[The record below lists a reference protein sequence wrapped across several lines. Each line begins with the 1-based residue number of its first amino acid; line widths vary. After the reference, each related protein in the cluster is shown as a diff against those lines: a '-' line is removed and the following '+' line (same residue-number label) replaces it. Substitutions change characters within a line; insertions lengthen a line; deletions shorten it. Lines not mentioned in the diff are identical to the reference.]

1 MEFNKNT
8 KTDENNSIFLSS
20 NKDLIVELNNYLSF
34 YILKERIKMKE
45 FFKSIR
51 KHILS
56 GKPLSPSQFETLIPY
71 LENEPEMRHLGGNRP
86 ELTRQ
91 KVIERYTP
99 LVRNSQFTKQHSTLE
114 QFF

>member
-1 MEFNKNT
+1 MQFNKNT
-8 KTDENNSIFLSS
+8 TINQNHFLLRSS
-20 NKDLIVELNNYLSF
+20 NKDLIIELNNYLSF

-51 KHILS
+51 NHILS
-56 GKPLSPSQFETLIPY
+56 GKPLSPSQFEILIPY

-99 LVRNSQFTKQHSTLE
+99 LVRNSQITKQHSTLE
-114 QFF
+114 QFL